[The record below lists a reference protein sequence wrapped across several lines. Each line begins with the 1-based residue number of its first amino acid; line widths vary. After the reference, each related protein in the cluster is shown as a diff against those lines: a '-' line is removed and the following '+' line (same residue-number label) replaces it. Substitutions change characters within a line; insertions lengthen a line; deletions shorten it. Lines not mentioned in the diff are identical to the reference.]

1 MTSCLI
7 PRLLVVFT
15 RQLEIL
21 VTTQDSLFQCYDLER
36 QLPVCQFK
44 SLNIFEDNS
53 KGEQQGVG
61 SGYSGFQVSR
71 LIEWRQKSNPQKP

>member
-21 VTTQDSLFQCYDLER
+21 VTTLVSLFQCYDLER

-53 KGEQQGVG
+53 KGEQ
-61 SGYSGFQVSR
+61 
-71 LIEWRQKSNPQKP
+71 

>member
-21 VTTQDSLFQCYDLER
+21 VTTLFKQELMYGLSTKKSGHRREVAVVER
-36 QLPVCQFK
+36 
-44 SLNIFEDNS
+44 
-53 KGEQQGVG
+53 
-61 SGYSGFQVSR
+61 
-71 LIEWRQKSNPQKP
+71 